1 MLSQRIAI
9 LSPTTIQFVEKM
21 ACLNPEAGIDVVGP
35 PPSDQFGW
43 NDYQRR
49 MQEWRDLGLNVRLD
63 LRPYDKIDFTRYDV
77 LVETFETLFM
87 EPSWLQNCE
96 RYECPVV
103 VKACWTRHP
112 IQAPLGYIDKIR
124 TTPLMIEMPAHLT
137 NWETCGCTDV
147 NLVFNPVGSWWFDK
161 DWTGADRRAVMVLS
175 GRKKWRRAQ
184 HHGLDLFERLAAD
197 FPGHVYLHDGTE
209 TYRTPREMADLL
221 CGARVFLVLDEP
233 YGNGE
238 RPL

>member
-9 LSPTTIQFVEKM
+9 LSPTTILVVEKM

-87 EPSWLQNCE
+87 EPSWLQNC
-96 RYECPVV
+96 
-103 VKACWTRHP
+103 
-112 IQAPLGYIDKIR
+112 
-124 TTPLMIEMPAHLT
+124 
-137 NWETCGCTDV
+137 
-147 NLVFNPVGSWWFDK
+147 
-161 DWTGADRRAVMVLS
+161 
-175 GRKKWRRAQ
+175 
-184 HHGLDLFERLAAD
+184 
-197 FPGHVYLHDGTE
+197 
-209 TYRTPREMADLL
+209 
-221 CGARVFLVLDEP
+221 
-233 YGNGE
+233 
-238 RPL
+238 